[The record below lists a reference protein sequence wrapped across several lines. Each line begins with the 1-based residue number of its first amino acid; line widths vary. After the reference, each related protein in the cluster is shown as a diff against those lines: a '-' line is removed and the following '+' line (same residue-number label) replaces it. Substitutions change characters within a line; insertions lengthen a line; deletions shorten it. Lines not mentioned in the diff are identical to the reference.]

1 MGEEIVSAIQKFM
14 HFYTT
19 QWAILGNLFK
29 ANANLYNLQ
38 TASPEFDNELAK
50 ALAAINETLSLTIST
65 FNKII
70 SKISEYREIS
80 ADAFAF
86 LRDDLDRA
94 IKVSS
99 QIAESVSEGYS
110 EAAKAHVTILQS
122 KLDEIAEKASQHL
135 EARTSEG

>member
-1 MGEEIVSAIQKFM
+1 MEEEIVSAVNKFM

-29 ANANLYNLQ
+29 ANAILYNQQ
-38 TASPEFDNELAK
+38 TTSPEFGVELAK
-50 ALAAINETLSLTIST
+50 AHAAMNETLALTIST

-94 IKVSS
+94 ITVSN
-99 QIAESVSEGYS
+99 QIVESVEEGYG

-122 KLDEIAEKASQHL
+122 KLDEIAGKVTRHL
-135 EARTSEG
+135 EARTGEG